1 MRLAVPTNVDASNT
15 AALIRNLPT
24 MNRKTL
30 VLPALAGLLAPVL
43 AACGG
48 SDGAGE
54 GVDPIVVGVAT
65 HIEATKAA
73 PAPLDPSQA
82 YDVDA
87 WNVMRS
93 TLQTLMR
100 LPRSGTA
107 PVPEAARSC
116 GFRDTQNEQYRC
128 TLRDGLKFSNGHA
141 LTAQDVKFSIDR
153 MKTINNTN
161 GPVSLLDGI
170 DKVETPSDSEVVF
183 HLKKPDATFPQ
194 KLTTPAA
201 AIVDP
206 EVYPKGRLYSGFD
219 VVGSGPYTLKT
230 VRSDNRI
237 TKAVFTRNPSYKGG
251 VQARNE
257 KVEMRFFNDSVTTE
271 KALRRGSIDVMNRG
285 LAPDQVK
292 GLKNARDKGILLQEM
307 PGQEIR
313 YLAFNTKDPA
323 VSNKAVRQAMAQ
335 LINRSDLVR
344 NVYSYTGDPLFS
356 MVPTGLTGHIN
367 SFFNKYGDPD
377 VAAARKTLRQAN
389 ITSPVKFTLTYT
401 TNHYGSSTVKEV
413 RALQSQLNRTKL
425 FDISIKG
432 IDSWQQF
439 RTDAL
444 DGKYSVYNMG
454 WFPDIP
460 DADNYIAPFIGKQNF
475 LGSPYRNGKIESQL
489 IPSSR
494 QQSDRNAAGADFKQ
508 AQDIIADDVPLLPLW
523 QGKQYVAARDDITGL
538 EWALN
543 SASGL
548 QIWEL
553 SRGVAD

>member
-1 MRLAVPTNVDASNT
+1 
-15 AALIRNLPT
+15 

-43 AACGG
+43 AACGS
-48 SDGAGE
+48 SDGAGD

-65 HIEATKAA
+65 PIEATKAA
-73 PAPLDPSQA
+73 PAPFDPSQA

-107 PVPEAARSC
+107 PVPDAAQSC

-128 TLRDGLKFSNGHA
+128 TLRSGLKFSNGHA

-153 MKTINNTN
+153 MKTINNSN
-161 GPVSLLDGI
+161 GPLPLLDGI
-170 DKVETPSDSEVVF
+170 DKVETPSDNEVVF

-206 EVYPKGRLYSGFD
+206 EVYPKGRPYSGFN

-230 VRSDNRI
+230 ERRDNRV
-237 TKAVFTRNPSYKGG
+237 TKAVFTKNPNYKGG
-251 VQARNE
+251 IKARNE
-257 KVEMRFFNDSVTTE
+257 KVEMRFFKDSSSAE
-271 KALRRGSIDVMNRG
+271 QALRKGTVDVMNRG
-285 LAPDQVK
+285 LSPDQVK
-292 GLKNARDKGILLQEM
+292 GLQNAQDKGIRLQEM

-323 VSNKAVRQAMAQ
+323 VSNKAVRKAMAQ
-335 LINRSDLVR
+335 IINRSELVR
-344 NVYSYTGDPLFS
+344 NVYDYTGVPLFS

-367 SFFNKYGDPD
+367 SFFNKYGNPD
-377 VAAARKTLRQAN
+377 TEAARKTLQQAN
-389 ITSPVKFTLTYT
+389 ITTPVKFTLAYT
-401 TNHYGSSTVKEV
+401 TQHYGSSTAKEI
-413 RALQSQLNRTKL
+413 RAVQSQLNRSKL
-425 FDISIKG
+425 FDVSVKG
-432 IDSWQQF
+432 VDSWQQF
-439 RTDAL
+439 RTDAQ
-444 DGKYSVYNMG
+444 DGKFPVYNMG
-454 WFPDIP
+454 WFPDIS

-475 LGSPYRNGKIESQL
+475 LGSPYRNDKIESQL
-489 IPSSR
+489 IPASR
-494 QQSDRNAAGADFKQ
+494 HESDRSAAVPDFKQ

-543 SASGL
+543 AASGL
-548 QIWEL
+548 QLWEL
-553 SRGVAD
+553 GRGVAN

>member
-1 MRLAVPTNVDASNT
+1 
-15 AALIRNLPT
+15 

-43 AACGG
+43 AACGS

-87 WNVMRS
+87 WNIMRS
-93 TLQTLMR
+93 ALQTLLR

-107 PVPEAARSC
+107 PVPEAAKSC

-219 VVGSGPYTLKT
+219 VVGSGPYTLKAE
-230 VRSDNRI
+230 RSDNRI
-237 TKAVFTRNPSYKGG
+237 TKVVFTKNPTYKGG
-251 VQARNE
+251 VEARNE
-257 KVEMRFFNDSVTTE
+257 KVEMRFFADSVSTE
-271 KALRRGSIDVMNRG
+271 KALRKGSIDVMNRG
-285 LAPDQVK
+285 LSPEQVE
-292 GLKNARDKGILLQEM
+292 GLKNARDKGIMLQEM

-344 NVYSYTGDPLFS
+344 NVYSYNGDPLFS

-367 SFFNKYGDPD
+367 SFFNKYGNPSA
-377 VAAARKTLRQAN
+377 AAARKTLRDAH

-401 TNHYGSSTVKEV
+401 TNHYGSSTAKEV
-413 RALQSQLNRTKL
+413 RALQGQLNRTKL

-432 IDSWQQF
+432 VDSWQQF

-494 QQSDRNAAGADFKQ
+494 QQSDRNAAGSDFKQ

>member
-1 MRLAVPTNVDASNT
+1 
-15 AALIRNLPT
+15 

-43 AACGG
+43 AACGS
-48 SDGAGE
+48 SDSAGE

-65 HIEATKAA
+65 YIEATKAA

-107 PVPEAARSC
+107 PVPEAAESC

-128 TLRDGLKFSNGHA
+128 TLRSGLKFSNGHA

-161 GPVSLLDGI
+161 GPVTLLDGI
-170 DKVETPSDSEVVF
+170 DKVETPSDTEVVF

-201 AIVDP
+201 SIVDP

-219 VVGSGPYTLKT
+219 VVGSGPYTLK
-230 VRSDNRI
+230 VQRSGNHI
-237 TKAVFTRNPSYKGG
+237 AKAVFTKNPTYKGG
-251 VQARNE
+251 VKAKND
-257 KVEMRFFNDSVTTE
+257 KVEMRFFNDSGATE
-271 KALRRGSIDVMNRG
+271 KALRKGSVDVMNRG
-285 LAPDQVK
+285 LSPDQVR
-292 GLKNARDKGILLQEM
+292 GLENARDKGIMLQEQ

-335 LINRSDLVR
+335 IVNRSDLVR

-367 SFFNKYGDPD
+367 SFFNTYGNPSA
-377 VAAARKTLRQAN
+377 AAARKTLRDAN

-401 TNHYGSSTVKEV
+401 TSHYGSSTAKEV
-413 RALQSQLNRTKL
+413 RAVQSQLNSTKL
-425 FDISIKG
+425 FDVSIKG
-432 IDSWQQF
+432 VDSWQQF
-439 RTDAL
+439 RTEAL
-444 DGKYSVYNMG
+444 DGKYAVYNMG

-460 DADNYIAPFIGKQNF
+460 DADNYIAPFIGKQNY
-475 LGSPYRNGKIESQL
+475 LGSPYRNGKIETQL

-494 QQSDRNAAGADFKQ
+494 QQSDRNAAGSDFKQ
-508 AQDIIADDVPLLPLW
+508 AQDILADDVPLLPLW

-553 SRGVAD
+553 GRGVAE

>member
-1 MRLAVPTNVDASNT
+1 
-15 AALIRNLPT
+15 

-43 AACGG
+43 AACGS
-48 SDGAGE
+48 SDGAGD
-54 GVDPIVVGVAT
+54 GGDPIVVGVAT
-65 HIEATKAA
+65 PIEATKSA
-73 PAPLDPSQA
+73 PAPLDPAQA
-82 YDVDA
+82 YDIDA
-87 WNVMRS
+87 WNVLQG

-100 LPRSGTA
+100 LPRTGTA
-107 PVPEAARSC
+107 PVPEAAESC

-128 TLRDGLKFSNGHA
+128 TLRSGLKFSNGHA

-161 GPVSLLDGI
+161 GPVSLLSGI
-170 DKVETPSDSEVVF
+170 DRVEAPSDTEVVF
-183 HLKKPDATFPQ
+183 HLTKPDATFPQ

-201 AIVDP
+201 AIVDS

-230 VRSDNRI
+230 QQTGGRI
-237 TKAVFTRNPSYKGG
+237 TKAVFTKNPDYKGA
-251 VQARNE
+251 VKTKND
-257 KVEMRFFNDSVTTE
+257 KVEMRFFQDSASTE
-271 KALRRGSIDVMNRG
+271 QALRKGTVDVMNRG
-285 LAPDQVK
+285 LSPDQVR
-292 GLKNARDKGILLQEM
+292 GLENARDKHIALQEM

-313 YLAFNTKDPA
+313 YLAFNTKDPV

-335 LINRSDLVR
+335 IVNRSDLVR

-367 SFFNKYGDPD
+367 SFFNKYGNPN
-377 VAAARKTLRQAN
+377 VAAARKTLQQAN
-389 ITSPVKFTLTYT
+389 ITTPVKFTLTYT
-401 TNHYGSSTVKEV
+401 TSHYGSSTVKEV
-413 RALQSQLNRTKL
+413 RALQSQLNNTKL
-425 FDISIKG
+425 FDVSLKG
-432 IDSWQQF
+432 VDSWQQF
-439 RTDAL
+439 RTDSL
-444 DGKYSVYNMG
+444 DGKYSVFNMG

-494 QQSDRNAAGADFKQ
+494 QQSDRNAAAADFKKV
-508 AQDIIADDVPLLPLW
+508 QDIIAEDVPLLPLW
-523 QGKQYVAARDDITGL
+523 QGKQYVAARDDITGI

-543 SASGL
+543 SASNL

-553 SRGVAD
+553 GRGVAD

>member
-1 MRLAVPTNVDASNT
+1 
-15 AALIRNLPT
+15 

-43 AACGG
+43 AACGS

-93 TLQTLMR
+93 SLQTLMR

-107 PVPEAARSC
+107 PVPEAAESC

-128 TLRDGLKFSNGHA
+128 TLRSGLKFSNGHA

-161 GPVSLLDGI
+161 GPVTLLDGI
-170 DKVETPSDSEVVF
+170 DKVEAPSDTEVVF

-201 AIVDP
+201 SIVDP

-219 VVGSGPYTLKT
+219 VVGSGPYTLK
-230 VRSDNRI
+230 VERSGNHI
-237 TKAVFTRNPSYKGG
+237 AKAVFTKNPTYKGG
-251 VQARNE
+251 VKAKND
-257 KVEMRFFNDSVTTE
+257 KVEMRFFNDSGSTE
-271 KALRRGSIDVMNRG
+271 QALRKGSVDVMNRG
-285 LAPDQVK
+285 LSPDQVR
-292 GLKNARDKGILLQEM
+292 GLENARDKGIMLQEQ

-335 LINRSDLVR
+335 IVNRSDLVR

-367 SFFNKYGDPD
+367 SFFNTYGNPSA
-377 VAAARKTLRQAN
+377 AAARKTLRDAN

-401 TNHYGSSTVKEV
+401 TSHYGSSTAKEV
-413 RALQSQLNRTKL
+413 RAVQSQLNSTKL
-425 FDISIKG
+425 FDVSIKG
-432 IDSWQQF
+432 VDSWQQF
-439 RTDAL
+439 RTEAL
-444 DGKYSVYNMG
+444 DGKYAVYNMG

-460 DADNYIAPFIGKQNF
+460 DADNYIAPFIGKQNY

-494 QQSDRNAAGADFKQ
+494 QQSDRNAAGSDFKQ
-508 AQDIIADDVPLLPLW
+508 AQDILAEDVPLLPLW
-523 QGKQYVAARDDITGL
+523 QGKQYVAAHDDITGL

-543 SASGL
+543 AASGL

-553 SRGVAD
+553 GRGVAD